1 MKYCMFRVLANHE
14 HTGNINA
21 CITNYNAIKSILLTI
36 IIILYDIT
44 SYAIYSLKL
53 IENNDNI
60 QFHPLQATETMMCY
74 YGGTNKGVSTQSR
87 VT

>member
-1 MKYCMFRVLANHE
+1 MFRVLANHE

-36 IIILYDIT
+36 IIIIYDIT
-44 SYAIYSLKL
+44 IAMLYIYSLKL